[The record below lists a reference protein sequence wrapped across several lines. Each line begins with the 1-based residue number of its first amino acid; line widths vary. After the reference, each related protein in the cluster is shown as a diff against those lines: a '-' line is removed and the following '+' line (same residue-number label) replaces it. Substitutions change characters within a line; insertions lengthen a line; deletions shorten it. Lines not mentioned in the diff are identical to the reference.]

1 MCDAKNPLGVKVV
14 DHYPWDDPPDACCI
28 IEMPDENVADS
39 LSEAFKQWC
48 YGQPVMITAP
58 TGSGKT
64 TLVIKIAGYCHK
76 RTPDKWVLL
85 LVSRK
90 AIAIQQMQIFASKLG
105 SKWAK
110 IADPEVFEL
119 FEVLDDIHV
128 IIATYQGFA
137 AHHDKFPLDK
147 VDWVIFD
154 EAHVFHADSL
164 FNPQLDQLFWKLPN
178 MFSHAHRLY
187 LTATPDS
194 IIHDICAAEEQNLTE
209 CASCHHWHCHGKGKL
224 RFYKFP
230 AHYQH
235 INLRYFRERSEVI
248 ELVKQNPAE
257 QFLLFTSN
265 KEDLE
270 NPKKTAYSKQFSEAG
285 ISWGYLDSERKG
297 TALWKRICKDGTFD
311 GQVLI
316 ATSVLDCGVNLKGS
330 RLRHIVVESTDQM
343 EFLQMIGRR
352 RLEKQDNLTVYIK
365 AYSREAIVNRLS
377 STEKALGFIS
387 NAYTMIHNGN
397 SDALL
402 YRGWMDESKQR
413 PYMHS
418 LNYLG
423 NGAVLPKLT
432 TKHYLRWQQMHLE
445 RLLELYDLYGDD
457 SALPRMVH
465 QWLGQS
471 DAYSPDRWLDYDQK
485 LNAKAKLFA
494 LLEDHINTIFTK
506 DDFQSF
512 SKDVLELVNRLQV
525 FAHDNSDK
533 TNRKADTVNKR
544 LRYLHIPYEFHKN
557 GQGKAATYTLARTEG
572 RCEQQ
577 LL

>member
-1 MCDAKNPLGVKVV
+1 MCEVKNPLGVKVV
-14 DHYPWDDPPDACCI
+14 DRYPWDDPPNACCI

-39 LSEAFKQWC
+39 LGEIFKRWC
-48 YGQPVMITAP
+48 YGQPVMIAAP

-90 AIAIQQMQIFASKLG
+90 AIAIQQLQIFASALG
-105 SKWAK
+105 SKWKK
-110 IADPEVFEL
+110 ITDPDVFEL
-119 FEVLDDIHV
+119 FEVLDDIGV

-137 AHHDKFPLDK
+137 AHHDKFPLNK

-164 FNPQLDQLFWKLPN
+164 FNAQLDQLFWKLPK
-178 MFSHAHRLY
+178 MFAHAHRLY

-194 IIHDICAAEEQNLTE
+194 IVHDICAAEKQNLTE
-209 CASCHHWHCHGKGKL
+209 CALCHHWVCHGKGKL
-224 RFYKFP
+224 LLYRFP

-235 INLRYFRERSEVI
+235 INLRYLRERSEVV
-248 ELVKQNPAE
+248 ELVKQNPTD
-257 QFLLFTSN
+257 QVLLFASN

-285 ISWGYLDSERKG
+285 ISWGYLDSECKG

-311 GQVLI
+311 EQVLI
-316 ATSVLDCGVNLKGS
+316 ATSVLDCGVNLKGD
-330 RLRHIVVESTDQM
+330 RLRHIVVESSDQM

-352 RLEKQDNLTVYIK
+352 RLEKQDTLTVYIK
-365 AYSREAIVNRLS
+365 AYSREAIEHKLS
-377 STEKALGFIS
+377 SIEKKLAFIS
-387 NAYTMIHNGN
+387 DANAMIRNGN
-397 SDALL
+397 SDTLV
-402 YRGWMDESKQR
+402 YRGWMDESNQR
-413 PYMHS
+413 HHMHL

-423 NGAVLPKLT
+423 DGAALPKVT
-432 TKHYLRWQQMHLE
+432 VKHYLKWQQVQLE

-457 SALPRMVH
+457 SALPRMAH
-465 QWLGQS
+465 KWLGQN
-471 DAYSPDRWLDYDQK
+471 DAYSPDRWLDYDWK
-485 LNAKAKLFA
+485 LNTKAKLLT
-494 LLEDHINTIFTK
+494 LLENHTNTIFNK
-506 DDFQSF
+506 VEFQSF
-512 SKDVLELVNRLQV
+512 GKEVLALINNLQV

-544 LRYLHIPYEFHKN
+544 LRSLNIPYEFHKT
-557 GQGKAATYTLARTEG
+557 GQGNAATYTLTQNKEV
-572 RCEQQ
+572 
-577 LL
+577 